1 MNCRMYQANFIMGMY
16 LPIKSYLDNSIQDK
30 SYIDIDIVAIDIIEV
45 SRKINS
51 QAYARDNNFIPEQDK
66 IIDPKQ
72 DSSPAISLSVILIIV
87 LHHQSF
93 NSLVRIAFI
102 NLLTLLEHK

>member
-1 MNCRMYQANFIMGMY
+1 MGMY

-51 QAYARDNNFIPEQDK
+51 
-66 IIDPKQ
+66 
-72 DSSPAISLSVILIIV
+72 
-87 LHHQSF
+87 
-93 NSLVRIAFI
+93 
-102 NLLTLLEHK
+102 